1 MAGGGENEVNLE
13 YTPTWIVA
21 LVCSV
26 IVAVSLSVERIIHY
40 VGKYL
45 LKKRQIPLFEALR
58 KIKEELMLL
67 GFISLLLTVCQDRI
81 MRLCIPK
88 HLTDDWLPCKKKE
101 EGETTTAHFFTSLVP
116 GMRRLLA
123 GTSSDQNYCEEKMA
137 GGGENEVNLEY
148 TPTWIVALVC
158 SVIVA
163 VSLSVERIIHYV
175 GKGKAQLLSLTSLHH
190 LHIFIFVL
198 AVSHVVFSALT
209 VLCGGAKVRQWKT
222 WEDAIQKKKFDPEK
236 AMDKLTHV
244 HEHEFVKGRFLGIGK
259 CDSLLSW
266 LISFGK
272 QFYGSVTEAD
282 YATLRHGFI
291 RMHSQG
297 NPKFNFHM
305 YIVRAFEAD
314 FKKVVG
320 ISWFLWVFVVVFLL
334 LNVKGWHAYF
344 WISFVPFGL
353 LLLVGTKLEHI
364 ITQLAVEVA
373 QRHVVVAGDLE
384 VTPSDEHFWFRTP
397 QLVIVLIHIILF
409 QNSFEIGFF
418 FFILVQYGFDSCIMG
433 QVGYIVPRLVVGVIV
448 QFLCSYSTLP
458 LYAIVTLMGSKVKKS
473 IFEEPI
479 QESLNN
485 WILKAKQTKGKRR
498 VANGSTQQAP
508 KESLENG
515 SSKDYE
521 TMEEGKVGEI
531 EQVTLP
537 PSEYK

>member
-45 LKKRQIPLFEALR
+45 LKKKQIPLFEALR

-123 GTSSDQNYCEEKMA
+123 GTSSDQNYCEE
-137 GGGENEVNLEY
+137 
-148 TPTWIVALVC
+148 
-158 SVIVA
+158 
-163 VSLSVERIIHYV
+163 
-175 GKGKAQLLSLTSLHH
+175 KGKAQLLSLTSLHH

-320 ISWFLWVFVVVFLL
+320 ISWVLWVFVVVFLL

-508 KESLENG
+508 KESLE
-515 SSKDYE
+515 DYE
-521 TMEEGKVGEI
+521 AMEEGKVGEI